1 MQANEQQQQKLGHKI
16 SPQSNNGCTPATYF
30 FSGRRAKKLA
40 PFYSISTGEK
50 RCAASHWVF
59 QIETLFL
66 VTQCR
71 NNEEDGF
78 GGKPP
83 SRNVPVDQAEVK
95 TYKFSHYRPI
105 WCELAAATGFAGG
118 RNRKT
123 VLNACLL
130 RNIYIF
136 SVTKIA
142 TQFLN

>member
-1 MQANEQQQQKLGHKI
+1 MSSSSKNSGIKFPPK
-16 SPQSNNGCTPATYF
+16 ATTVAHLQHIF